1 MFTDQTKAAPD
12 ANPKAPG
19 APSPEQLEHLLV
31 LSQAPLSLDE
41 ALAQEAAEDAAPTEP
56 QPMTVARLAIQ
67 YVQIL
72 AHFVGVGLVAA
83 AVRHL
88 SSDPTLYLG
97 LGAAGV
103 VLFAAAATTMDAGAR
118 RGGLRAIGSF
128 AGASV
133 LLGLGLGLFVGGI
146 LHFSAFPT
154 TGAVL
159 VPAGMVLSFAGHALR
174 SGRELLGRGMLSPAI
189 TMIGIVVWVGIGLG
203 VAAKKLDPAPLAA
216 QGAHGETAAGGHS
229 DAAHGEAAADGAHGE
244 AAGDASHGEVAASD
258 HGESAAKDEA
268 AHGDAAA
275 GHGETTADH
284 GDAAAKA
291 DAGHDGAAATSH
303 GETAAKA
310 KDDAAHGDAAAAHG
324 EAAADHGDA
333 GH

>member
-154 TGAVL
+154 HRRRTRARRHGAV
-159 VPAGMVLSFAGHALR
+159 VRRPRAPQRPRTPRPRHALTR
-174 SGRELLGRGMLSPAI
+174 HHHDRHRRLGRHRTRRRRQEARPSTARSTRP
-189 TMIGIVVWVGIGLG
+189 
-203 VAAKKLDPAPLAA
+203 
-216 QGAHGETAAGGHS
+216 HGETARRRPRRRR
-229 DAAHGEAAADGAHGE
+229 HGE
-244 AAGDASHGEVAASD
+244 AAGDASHGEAAASD
-258 HGESAAKDEA
+258 HGETAAKDEPPTA
-268 AHGDAAA
+268 TQPPATVRRPP
-275 GHGETTADH
+275 TTATPQQRPTR
-284 GDAAAKA
+284 
-291 DAGHDGAAATSH
+291 ATTVPPPPA
-303 GETAAKA
+303 TARRRP
-310 KDDAAHGDAAAAHG
+310 GQG
-324 EAAADHGDA
+324 
-333 GH
+333 

>member
-1 MFTDQTKAAPD
+1 MFTDQTHAAD
-12 ANPKAPG
+12 AAASKAPG
-19 APSPEQLEHLLV
+19 APSADQLEHLLV

-41 ALAQEAAEDAAPTEP
+41 ALAQEAAEDAAPAEP

-118 RGGLRAIGSF
+118 RGGLRSIVSF
-128 AGASV
+128 AGASA
-133 LLGLGLGLFVGGI
+133 LLGVGLGLFVGGI

-159 VPAGMVLSFAGHALR
+159 VPAGMVLSFVGHALR
-174 SGRELLGRGMLSPAI
+174 SGRELLGRSMLSPAI
-189 TMIGIVVWVGIGLG
+189 TMVGIVVWVGIGLG
-203 VAAKKLDPAPLAA
+203 VAAKKLEPAPLAA
-216 QGAHGETAAGGHS
+216 QGAHGEATAGGHG
-229 DAAHGEAAADGAHGE
+229 DAAAAGHGEAAAEAPHGE
-244 AAGDASHGEVAASD
+244 AAASGHGAEVA
-258 HGESAAKDEA
+258 DEDAA

-275 GHGETTADH
+275 EPGETSADHGET
-284 GDAAAKA
+284 AAKA
-291 DAGHDGAAATSH
+291 DAGHDSGAASGH
-303 GETAAKA
+303 GDTRAAA
-310 KDDAAHGDAAAAHG
+310 EDGAAHGDAGAEEHG
-324 EAAADHGDA
+324 DDVADQGDA